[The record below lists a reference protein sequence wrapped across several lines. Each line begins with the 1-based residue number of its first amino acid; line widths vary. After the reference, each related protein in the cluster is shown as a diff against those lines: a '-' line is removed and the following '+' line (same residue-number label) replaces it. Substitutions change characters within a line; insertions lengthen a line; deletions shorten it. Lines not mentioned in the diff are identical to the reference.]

1 MMRRSVSDAGSTP
14 WLAYS
19 TPECV
24 VGLIKWPLD
33 CEPRCSMG
41 LIAHPG
47 QIRGLVL
54 SFDGRKL
61 ITLGACIRWGGGGT
75 SADSRVTSGLTSSL
89 QDARI
94 SGLCST

>member
-1 MMRRSVSDAGSTP
+1 MSDGGVTP

-19 TPECV
+19 TAQRV

-33 CEPRCSMG
+33 CDPRSSMG

-61 ITLGACIRWGGGGT
+61 ITLGAADGLPWGLNNGRIKCMCT
-75 SADSRVTSGLTSSL
+75 WSL
-89 QDARI
+89 SYGQTARLELQ
-94 SGLCST
+94 G

>member
-1 MMRRSVSDAGSTP
+1 VTP

-19 TPECV
+19 TAERV

-33 CEPRCSMG
+33 CDPQSSMG

-61 ITLGACIRWGGGGT
+61 ITLGEDRRC
-75 SADSRVTSGLTSSL
+75 
-89 QDARI
+89 
-94 SGLCST
+94 